1 MLRGNR
7 DRWLLGVAGA
17 IVLVLGVS
25 YGQRQLR
32 HSSADHGFKSF
43 TGVSLPEHVK
53 ATAHGSTVGDN
64 LFHETH
70 YWMLNGPENSLRDLA
85 SSFGLERSDEDA
97 KWKLPEMQTLFGVS
111 TNQADIVEG
120 YEGSLDGKRDHWLII
135 FRNGKGAV
143 LAY

>member
-1 MLRGNR
+1 MLRWNR
-7 DRWLLGVAGA
+7 DRWLLVVAGA
-17 IVLVLGVS
+17 IVLVFGIS

-32 HSSADHGFKSF
+32 LSSADYGIKSYS
-43 TGVSLPEHVK
+43 GVSLPEDVK

-70 YWMLNGPENSLRDLA
+70 YWLLNGPENSLRGLA

-97 KWKLPEMQTLFGVS
+97 KWKLPEMQTMFGVS
-111 TNQADIVEG
+111 TSQSDIVEG
-120 YEGSLDGKRDHWLII
+120 YEGSLDGKRDHWLMI